1 MSDSTVYFVQISD
14 THIGPTQGYTNHGI
28 ASAPAL
34 QRLVD
39 RINQLPDK
47 PDFVIHSGDITADPD
62 FASALQAKTI
72 LSRLRVP
79 IYYVRGNHDAA
90 RDIKAFM
97 EMGPRE
103 ELGSEEARL
112 TYKFEMKGFQF
123 LVLDTMGPLENQ
135 PQGYLSSEQ
144 LHLLREEAETEGPPL
159 AVFFHHPVL
168 PLDAPWLNAN
178 MLVMNG
184 QEVHEALAAAG
195 DRLRGVFLGHIHQS
209 IQTMRDGVLYVAAP
223 SSAVQFTSWPSDI
236 EIKVQEDEQPGFNFV
251 RLTPEQTM
259 IRQHRFPRP

>member
-1 MSDSTVYFVQISD
+1 MSDSTIYFVQISD

-28 ASAPAL
+28 ASVPAL

-39 RINQLPDK
+39 RINQLPKK

-62 FASALQAKTI
+62 TVSALQAKTI
-72 LSRLRVP
+72 LSRLRMP

-90 RDIKAFM
+90 TDIKTFM
-97 EMGPRE
+97 EMGPME
-103 ELGSEEARL
+103 DLSSEENRL
-112 TYKFEMKGFQF
+112 TYRFEMKGFQF
-123 LVLDTMGPLENQ
+123 LVLDTMGPLESQ

-144 LHLLREEAETEGPPL
+144 LNLLRKEAATDGLPL
-159 AVFFHHPVL
+159 VVFLHHPVL
-168 PLDAPWLNAN
+168 PLDAPWLDAN

-184 QEVHEALAAAG
+184 KEVHEALVAAG

-209 IQTMRDGVLYVAAP
+209 IQTIRDGVLYVAAP
-223 SSAVQFTSWPSDI
+223 SSVVQFTSWPSDI
-236 EIKVQEDEQPGFNFV
+236 EIGIQEDEQPGFNFV
-251 RLTPEQTM
+251 RLTSEQTM